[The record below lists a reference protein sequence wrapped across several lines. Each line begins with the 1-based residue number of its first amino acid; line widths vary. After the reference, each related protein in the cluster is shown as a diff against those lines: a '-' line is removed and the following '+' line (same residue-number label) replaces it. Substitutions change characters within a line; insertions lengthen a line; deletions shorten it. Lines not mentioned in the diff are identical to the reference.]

1 MKRTRQRFDRPGQDM
16 PVHVSGVRQFE
27 GEDLCKYKV
36 NSNDYYLV
44 YHQRMAVNAETQKA
58 WCD

>member
-16 PVHVSGVRQFE
+16 PVQVSGVRQFE

-36 NSNDYYLV
+36 NANDYCLV